1 MKYCLNNEMFSANKQ
16 EGHFRSNPR
25 TCFTCLS
32 RPLVCARLNFL
43 KGGRD
48 QREAT
53 KTEERPSTDFE
64 SRKELVIGK
73 LLCGKNICT

>member
-1 MKYCLNNEMFSANKQ
+1 MLSQINKKDIIVQ
-16 EGHFRSNPR
+16 TLE

-53 KTEERPSTDFE
+53 KIEERPSTDFE
-64 SRKELVIGK
+64 SRMELVIGK
-73 LLCGKNICT
+73 LL